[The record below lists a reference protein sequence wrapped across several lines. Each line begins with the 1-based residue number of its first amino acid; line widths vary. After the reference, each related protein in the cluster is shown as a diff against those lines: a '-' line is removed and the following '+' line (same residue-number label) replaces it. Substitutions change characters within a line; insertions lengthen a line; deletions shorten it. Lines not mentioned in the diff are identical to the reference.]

1 MLEVTDL
8 EVCYG
13 DYQVIWGVSLR
24 VERGE
29 IVAVLGPN
37 GAGKSTVLNA
47 ISGLRPPKSGRIDF
61 KGEPI
66 AGLAPPDIVRR
77 RLSHIME
84 RRRVF
89 PYLTVRQNLWLG
101 GYNPTARP
109 HRAKTLQRVYELFP
123 RLAERETQLAHSLS
137 GGEQQMLALGRGM
150 MSQPELLLVD
160 EPLLGLSPSVAQ
172 HTIEVLR
179 RINESGV
186 SILFIEQNVQTA
198 LGLAN
203 RGYVLE
209 SGRLAI
215 EGSAKDLLGSDE
227 VKRIFLGGG

>member
-24 VERGE
+24 VEAGE
-29 IVAVLGPN
+29 IVSVLGPN

-47 ISGLRPPKSGRIDF
+47 ISGLRPPKSGRIEF
-61 KGEPI
+61 KGEAI
-66 AGLAPPDIVRR
+66 DGRPPHEIVRR
-77 RLSHIME
+77 RIAHIME

-89 PYLTVRQNLWLG
+89 PYLSVRQNLWLG
-101 GYNPTARP
+101 GYNPAARAERERTL
-109 HRAKTLQRVYELFP
+109 RAVYELFP
-123 RLAERETQLAHSLS
+123 RLAERESQMAHSLS

-150 MSQPELLLVD
+150 MARPELLLVD
-160 EPLLGLSPSVAQ
+160 EPLLGLSPTAAQ
-172 HTIEVLR
+172 LTMEVLR
-179 RINESGV
+179 RINDSGV

-198 LGLAN
+198 LGLAD

-209 SGRLAI
+209 SGRVVLDGTPA
-215 EGSAKDLLGSDE
+215 ELLGADD
-227 VKRIFLGGG
+227 VKRIFLGG

>member
-1 MLEVTDL
+1 MLEVRDL

-24 VERGE
+24 VGQGE
-29 IVAVLGPN
+29 IVSVLGPN
-37 GAGKSTVLNA
+37 GAGKSTVLNS
-47 ISGLRPPKSGRIDF
+47 ISGLRPPKSGTIEF

-66 AGLAPPDIVRR
+66 TGLAPPEIVRR

-101 GYNPTARP
+101 GYNPTARAA
-109 HRAKTLQRVYELFP
+109 RAETLREVYDLFP
-123 RLAERETQLAHSLS
+123 RLEERQGQLAHSLS
-137 GGEQQMLALGRGM
+137 GGEQQMLALGRGL
-150 MSQPELLLVD
+150 MSRPELLLVD
-160 EPLLGLSPSVAQ
+160 EPLLGLSPSAAR
-172 HTIEVLR
+172 HTFEVLR
-179 RINESGV
+179 RINDTGV

-198 LGLAN
+198 LALAA

-215 EGSAKDLLGSDE
+215 EGTSEELLGSAE
-227 VKRIFLGGG
+227 VKRIFLGG